1 VQLSLSAAAKEV
13 DRSKSTLSRAIKAG
27 RLSATRYE
35 DGSYQIDPA
44 ELYRVF
50 PIPVPQLVV
59 SNAAQPATE
68 RTGTLRMQLEAAER
82 ERDHEREERN
92 REREQMQAT
101 IGLRSEGHGPKT
113 GFVNIWHFLPARQ
126 LHPDNRT
133 LLRQPDNRPPF
144 FSQTLPP
151 SPAAGPIRARQAGC
165 SGGGRKGDD
174 PGREARRRPLCA
186 KSRFPGR

>member
-1 VQLSLSAAAKEV
+1 MQLSLSAAAKEV

-68 RTGTLRMQLEAAER
+68 RNGTLRMQLEAAER

-101 IGLRSEGHGPKT
+101 IDDLRARLDRAESRIAGL
-113 GFVNIWHFLPARQ
+113 LPA
-126 LHPDNRT
+126 
-133 LLRQPDNRPPF
+133 
-144 FSQTLPP
+144 
-151 SPAAGPIRARQAGC
+151 SPVAQRLSLIHI
-165 SGGGRKGDD
+165 
-174 PGREARRRPLCA
+174 
-186 KSRFPGR
+186 